1 MKLLIAGGG
10 TGGHV
15 IPALTIAREFCAR
28 AAAQPQQRQVMFV
41 GTARGME
48 SRLVPPAGFPL
59 ELLQV
64 GALQGQSSLTRVKT
78 LLGLPG
84 AIGNSLAILKRFQP
98 HVVLGVGGYAA
109 GPMMLAAALRGVPL
123 AVYEPNAHPGLANRW
138 VARFARRAFV
148 NFAEAANAFG
158 ASKTIQTGIPV
169 RAEFFAIPT
178 RPHTAPLTVL
188 VFGGSQ
194 GARSLNR
201 AVVEALPLMA
211 QSATFAQLP
220 VRLLI
225 QTGQS
230 EYNQVREAVEKFPGP
245 SAECRHQVF
254 AFMDRMWET
263 FAQSDLVV
271 CRAGATTVAELAAAG
286 RAAVLVPYPAAA
298 NQHQLR
304 NAEALEKLGAARLLL
319 DRDLNGETL
328 LQAVAE
334 LLGSPQ
340 RLAAIE
346 TAIRREARPNACGQI
361 VDELESLAAGR

>member
-28 AAAQPQQRQVMFV
+28 AQAPQPKREVLFV

-48 SRLVPPAGFPL
+48 ARLVPPAGFPL
-59 ELLQV
+59 ELLEV
-64 GALQGQSSLTRVKT
+64 GALQGQSSLTRLKT
-78 LLGLPG
+78 LLGLPA
-84 AIGNSLAILKRFQP
+84 AIARSSSILKRFQP
-98 HVVLGVGGYAA
+98 DVVLGVGGYAA
-109 GPMMLAAALRGVPL
+109 GPMMLAAALRGIPL

-148 NFAEAANAFG
+148 NFAEAARDFG
-158 ASKTIQTGIPV
+158 AEKTIQTGIPV
-169 RAEFFAIPT
+169 RAEFFAIPQK
-178 RPHTAPLTVL
+178 PHTPPFTVL

-201 AVVEALPLMA
+201 AVVEALPLLA
-211 QSATFAQLP
+211 QAKLPQDRP
-220 VRLLI
+220 VRLLM

-230 EYNQVREAVEKFPGP
+230 EYNQVREVVEKFPGP
-245 SAECRHQVF
+245 LPECRHEAF
-254 AFMDRMWET
+254 AFMDRMWEV
-263 FAQSDLVV
+263 FAQADLVV

-286 RAAVLVPYPAAA
+286 RASVLVPYPAAA

-319 DRDLNGETL
+319 DRDLSGQRL
-328 LQAVAE
+328 VQLIAE
-334 LLGSPQ
+334 LFTDTAQ
-340 RLAAIE
+340 LAAIE
-346 TAIRREARPNACGQI
+346 AAIRREARPHASSQI
-361 VDELESLAAGR
+361 VDELEKLAASK